1 MKLNL
6 LLALFVLFSIG
17 AVDSLSAE
25 CLDDKPDKKKKEK
38 KHKVAT
44 LSSTS
49 YKSFTSKGLVIVD
62 FWAPWCRPCRQM
74 APILDELVK
83 EYGDVVE
90 IGKLNVDNHKNFAK
104 DMGVS
109 ALPTFIIYQDGQEV
123 KRVKGTIEKER
134 LVKFIQGYQEDQKA
148 SQSSQSA
155 DKE

>member
-6 LLALFVLFSIG
+6 LLVLFVLFSIG
-17 AVDSLSAE
+17 ASPLSADN
-25 CLDDKPDKKKKEK
+25 LDDKPNKKKKEK

-74 APILDELVK
+74 APILDELVE
-83 EYGDVVE
+83 EYGNVVN

-104 DMGVS
+104 DIGVS
-109 ALPTFIIYQDGQEV
+109 VLPTFIIYQDGQELI
-123 KRVKGTIEKER
+123 RVRGTIEKER
-134 LVKFIQGYQEDQKA
+134 LEKFIKGYMEEQEA
-148 SQSSQSA
+148 SLSNQSE